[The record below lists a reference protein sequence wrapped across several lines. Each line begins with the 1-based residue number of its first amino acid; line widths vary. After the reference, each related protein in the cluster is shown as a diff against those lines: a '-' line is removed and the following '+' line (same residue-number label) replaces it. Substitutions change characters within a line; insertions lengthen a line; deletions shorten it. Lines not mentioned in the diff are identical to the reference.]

1 MARVTVNDC
10 LDSIN
15 NHFELIL
22 VAAVRA
28 KEILSGKAP
37 NIPRK
42 GSTAAVIALREI
54 SEGAIDFK
62 SIQKN
67 FSTIFNDEDINSNSS
82 QKSTSSLDL
91 DDNSTN
97 PSDSLLIIEEA
108 EGDKLLSSD

>member
-10 LDSIN
+10 LDNIN

-22 VAAVRA
+22 VASVRA
-28 KEILSGKAP
+28 KEILAGKAP

-54 SEGAIDFK
+54 SECAIDFK
-62 SIQKN
+62 KIQKS
-67 FSTIFNDEDINSNSS
+67 FSSIFSDDYESKTNNSS
-82 QKSTSSLDL
+82 FEEKSSNESTDL
-91 DDNSTN
+91 
-97 PSDSLLIIEEA
+97 LVIEEA